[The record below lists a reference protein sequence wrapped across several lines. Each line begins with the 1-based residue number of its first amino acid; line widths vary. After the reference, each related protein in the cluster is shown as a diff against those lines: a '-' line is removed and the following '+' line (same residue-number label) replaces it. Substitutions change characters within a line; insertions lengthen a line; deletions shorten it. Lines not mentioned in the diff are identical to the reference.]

1 MRQSFGFK
9 IAVCLVVVGL
19 ALLAADNAAH
29 ARGLFKGGKRLFSCG
44 GGGCGQAAPS
54 CSDCG
59 QAAPSCSDCGQA
71 APSCSDCGQA
81 APSCSDLRTSGAKL
95 QRLRTNGLPSCG
107 GLLKGLFGKRLD
119 GCGLL
124 KGLCG
129 KRRHCGDGGHS
140 SCRGVITCD
149 SGAVSEGDTIHEAP
163 SSDGDDV
170 PDAPPENDAAPEAT
184 EASYGHPNSFF
195 NLVVFER

>member
-1 MRQSFGFK
+1 MRQSFVFK

-44 GGGCGQAAPS
+44 GGSCGQAAPSCSDCAQAAPS

-59 QAAPSCSDCGQA
+59 QAAPSCSDCGKA
-71 APSCSDCGQA
+71 AP
-81 APSCSDLRTSGAKL
+81 
-95 QRLRTNGLPSCG
+95 NCG
-107 GLLKGLFGKRLD
+107 GLLKGLCGKRLD
-119 GCGLL
+119 VCGLL

-140 SCRGVITCD
+140 SSCGVITCD
-149 SGAVSEGDTIHEAP
+149 GGAVSEGDIIDEAP

-170 PDAPPENDAAPEAT
+170 PDAPSENDAAPEAT
-184 EASYGHPNSFF
+184 EASYGRPNSFF

>member
-59 QAAPSCSDCGQA
+59 QTAPSCGGLLKGLC
-71 APSCSDCGQA
+71 
-81 APSCSDLRTSGAKL
+81 AK
-95 QRLRTNGLPSCG
+95 RLDGC

>member
-1 MRQSFGFK
+1 MRQSFVFK

-44 GGGCGQAAPS
+44 GGSCGQAAPS

-59 QAAPSCSDCGQA
+59 QAAPSCSDCGKA
-71 APSCSDCGQA
+71 APSCSDCGKA
-81 APSCSDLRTSGAKL
+81 APSCSDCGKAAP
-95 QRLRTNGLPSCG
+95 NCG
-107 GLLKGLFGKRLD
+107 GLLKGLCGKRLD
-119 GCGLL
+119 VCGLL

-140 SCRGVITCD
+140 SSCGVITCD
-149 SGAVSEGDTIHEAP
+149 GGAVSEGDIIDEAP

-170 PDAPPENDAAPEAT
+170 PDAPSENDAAPEAT
-184 EASYGHPNSFF
+184 EASYGRPNSFF